1 MSSQQNIE
9 NAIALANNQNSTEAD
24 YLSAIKLLS
33 DALPDAS
40 NKKDIY
46 YNRAVCYLNTAQ
58 FELAVFDFSKLIEIE
73 SNKAFNYSCR
83 AFAKARTND
92 KKGAIAD
99 YEKALEL
106 EPDNPITY
114 NNMGLVQ
121 EEIGYIKQANKSF
134 EQSDDLRKKEEA
146 NKVLHLQDNQNIK
159 QEVEDRLDK
168 AKSEISENKQDQ
180 PKVIIPP
187 VEPELEKTKGEL
199 VKEIFTTK
207 STFKEFIQFIKN
219 GFKLPKH

>member
-24 YLSAIKLLS
+24 YLSAIDILS
-33 DALPDAS
+33 AALAVTSD
-40 NKKDIY
+40 KKKIY
-46 YNRAVCYLNTAQ
+46 YNRAVCHLNTTQ

-73 SNKAFNYSCR
+73 PNTAFNYSCR
-83 AFAKARTND
+83 AFAKARTED
-92 KKGAIAD
+92 KKGAIED

-146 NKVLHLQDNQNIK
+146 NKVLNLQDNQNTK
-159 QEVEDRLDK
+159 LEVENRLDK
-168 AKSEISENKQDQ
+168 AKLESTETKDSKTTT
-180 PKVIIPP
+180 PP
-187 VEPELEKTKGEL
+187 IETEVKKTKAEL
-199 VKEIFTTK
+199 AKEIFTDK
-207 STFKEFIQFIKN
+207 NTFKEFIQFIKN
-219 GFKLPKH
+219 GFKLSK

>member
-1 MSSQQNIE
+1 MSLEQNIQ

-24 YLSAIKLLS
+24 YLNAIEILS
-33 DALPDAS
+33 EALPQS
-40 NKKDIY
+40 SVKKDIY
-46 YNRAVCYLNTAQ
+46 YNRAVCYLNTTQ
-58 FELAVFDFSKLIEIE
+58 FELAVFDFSKLIEID

-146 NKVLHLQDNQNIK
+146 NKVLHLQDNQNVK
-159 QEVEDRLDK
+159 EEVENRLDK
-168 AKSEISENKQDQ
+168 AKSESTDTKKTKK
-180 PKVIIPP
+180 PIPLI
-187 VEPELEKTKGEL
+187 EPEIEKTKGK
-199 VKEIFTTK
+199 VAKEIFTNK
-207 STFKEFIQFIKN
+207 NTFKEFIQFIKN
-219 GFKLPKH
+219 GFKLPK

>member
-9 NAIALANNQNSTEAD
+9 NAIALANNQNSSEAD
-24 YLSAIKLLS
+24 YLSAIEILTS
-33 DALPDAS
+33 ALPQSVD
-40 NKKDIY
+40 KKDLY

-92 KKGAIAD
+92 KKGAIKD

-146 NKVLHLQDNQNIK
+146 NKVLNLQDNQNVK
-159 QEVEDRLDK
+159 KEVEDRLEK
-168 AKSEISENKQDQ
+168 AKLESTEPL
-180 PKVIIPP
+180 PKTVPVPP
-187 VEPELEKTKGEL
+187 VEKELEKTKGEL
-199 VKEIFTTK
+199 AKEIFTNK
-207 STFKEFIQFIKN
+207 NTFKEFIQFIKN
-219 GFKLPKH
+219 GFKLTK

>member
-1 MSSQQNIE
+1 MSSLQNIE

-24 YLSAIKLLS
+24 YLNAIKILS
-33 DALPDAS
+33 NVFPTVS
-40 NKKDIY
+40 NKKDIF

-58 FELAVFDFSKLIEIE
+58 FDLAVFDFSVLIEIE
-73 SNKAFNYSCR
+73 PNKAFNYSCR
-83 AFAKARTND
+83 AFAKAWTSD

-121 EEIGYIKQANKSF
+121 EEIGYVKQANKSF

-146 NKVLHLQDNQNIK
+146 NKVLNLKENQTIK
-159 QEVEDRLDK
+159 QEVENRLDK
-168 AKSEISENKQDQ
+168 VKSEIEENKDQ
-180 PKVIIPP
+180 PKVIVPP
-187 VEPELEKTKGEL
+187 IEPELEKTKGEIA
-199 VKEIFTTK
+199 KEIFTKK
-207 STFKEFIQFIKN
+207 STFNEFIQFIKN
-219 GFKLPKH
+219 GFKLPQK

>member
-1 MSSQQNIE
+1 MSSEKNIK

-24 YLSAIKLLS
+24 YLNAIKILS
-33 DALPDAS
+33 NILPTVS
-40 NKKDIY
+40 NKRDIF
-46 YNRAVCYLNTAQ
+46 YNRAVCYLNTTQ

-73 SNKAFNYSCR
+73 PNKAFNYSCR

-159 QEVEDRLDK
+159 QEVENRLDK
-168 AKSEISENKQDQ
+168 VKSELTEDKPSEIPTP
-180 PKVIIPP
+180 PKEVVI
-187 VEPELEKTKGEL
+187 EKTKSEL
-199 VKEIFTTK
+199 AKEIFTDK
-207 STFKEFIQFIKN
+207 NTFKEFIRFIKN
-219 GFKLPKH
+219 GFKLSK

>member
-24 YLSAIKLLS
+24 YLSAIETFS
-33 DALPDAS
+33 TALPQSAA
-40 NKKDIY
+40 KKDIY
-46 YNRAVCYLNTAQ
+46 YNRAVCYLNTGQ
-58 FELAVFDFSKLIEIE
+58 FDLAVFDFSKLIEIE
-73 SNKAFNYSCR
+73 SNKAFYYSCR

-92 KKGAIAD
+92 KKGAILD

-146 NKVLHLQDNQNIK
+146 NKALHLQDNQSVK
-159 QEVEDRLDK
+159 KEVENRLEK
-168 AKSEISENKQDQ
+168 AQLESNKTKPQ
-180 PKVIIPP
+180 PITIPP
-187 VEPELEKTKGEL
+187 IEPEIEKTKGEL
-199 VKEIFTTK
+199 AKEIFTNK
-207 STFKEFIQFIKN
+207 NTFKEFIQFIKN
-219 GFKLPKH
+219 GFKLSK

>member
-9 NAIALANNQNSTEAD
+9 SAIALANNQNSTEAD
-24 YLSAIKLLS
+24 YLNAIKLLS
-33 DALPDAS
+33 VALPDTTD
-40 NKKDIY
+40 KKVIY
-46 YNRAVCYLNTAQ
+46 YNRAVCYLNTTQ

-146 NKVLHLQDNQNIK
+146 NKVLNLQENQNVK
-159 QEVEDRLDK
+159 QEVENRLDK
-168 AKSEISENKQDQ
+168 VKSEIEKENIEQS
-180 PKVIIPP
+180 KVLIPP
-187 VEPELEKTKGEL
+187 TEPELEKTKGEL
-199 VKEIFTTK
+199 AKEIFTNK
-207 STFKEFIQFIKN
+207 STFKEFIQFVKN
-219 GFKLPKH
+219 GFKLPK

>member
-1 MSSQQNIE
+1 MSSEQTIE

-24 YLSAIKLLS
+24 YLNAIKILS
-33 DALPDAS
+33 NIFPTVS
-40 NKKDIY
+40 NKKDIF

-58 FELAVFDFSKLIEIE
+58 FELAVFDFSVLIEIE
-73 SNKAFNYSCR
+73 PNKAFNYSCR
-83 AFAKARTND
+83 AFAKARTTD

-106 EPDNPITY
+106 EPNNPITY

-121 EEIGYIKQANKSF
+121 EEIGYIKQAKKSF

-146 NKVLHLQDNQNIK
+146 NKVLHLQDNQKVK
-159 QEVEDRLDK
+159 QEVENRLEK
-168 AKSEISENKQDQ
+168 IKSET
-180 PKVIIPP
+180 PP
-187 VEPELEKTKGEL
+187 TAAPITPTETVNEKTKSEL
-199 VKEIFTTK
+199 VKEIFTDK

-219 GFKLPKH
+219 GFKLSK

>member
-1 MSSQQNIE
+1 MSLQPTIE
-9 NAIALANNQNSTEAD
+9 NAIALANNQNSTEED
-24 YLSAIKLLS
+24 YLNAIKILS
-33 DALPDAS
+33 NIFPTVS
-40 NKKDIY
+40 NKKDIF

-58 FELAVFDFSKLIEIE
+58 FDLAVFDFSVLIEIE
-73 SNKAFNYSCR
+73 PNKAFNYSCR
-83 AFAKARTND
+83 AFAKARTDD

-121 EEIGYIKQANKSF
+121 EEIGYIKQAKKSF

-146 NKVLHLQDNQNIK
+146 NKVLHLKENQEVK

-168 AKSEISENKQDQ
+168 AKVDSNA
-180 PKVIIPP
+180 PKV
-187 VEPELEKTKGEL
+187 VETPILPIETEVEKTKSEII
-199 VKEIFTTK
+199 KEIFTNK
-207 STFKEFIQFIKN
+207 NTFKEFIQFIKN
-219 GFKLPKH
+219 GFKLPK

>member
-1 MSSQQNIE
+1 MSSEQNIE

-24 YLSAIKLLS
+24 YLNAIKILS
-33 DALPDAS
+33 NVLPTVS
-40 NKKDIY
+40 NKRDIF
-46 YNRAVCYLNTAQ
+46 YNRAVCYLNTTQ
-58 FELAVFDFSKLIEIE
+58 FELAVFDFSVLIEIDP
-73 SNKAFNYSCR
+73 NKAFNYSCR
-83 AFAKARTND
+83 AFAKARTDD

-146 NKVLHLQDNQNIK
+146 NKVLHLEDNQNVK
-159 QEVEDRLDK
+159 QEVETRLEK
-168 AKSEISENKQDQ
+168 AKVETAEGKSLDVPIPPTETVVEKTKSEIAKD
-180 PKVIIPP
+180 
-187 VEPELEKTKGEL
+187 
-199 VKEIFTTK
+199 IFTDK
-207 STFKEFIQFIKN
+207 NTFKEFIQFIKN
-219 GFKLPKH
+219 GFKLSK

>member
-1 MSSQQNIE
+1 MSSEKNIK

-24 YLSAIKLLS
+24 YLNAIKILS
-33 DALPDAS
+33 NILPTVS
-40 NKKDIY
+40 NKRDIF
-46 YNRAVCYLNTAQ
+46 YNRAVCYLNTTQ
-58 FELAVFDFSKLIEIE
+58 FELAVFYFSKLIEIE
-73 SNKAFNYSCR
+73 PNKAFNYSCR

-159 QEVEDRLDK
+159 QEVENRLDK
-168 AKSEISENKQDQ
+168 VKSELTEDKPSEIPTP
-180 PKVIIPP
+180 PKEVVI
-187 VEPELEKTKGEL
+187 EKTKSEL
-199 VKEIFTTK
+199 AKEIFTDK
-207 STFKEFIQFIKN
+207 NTFKEFIRFIKN
-219 GFKLPKH
+219 GFKLSK